1 MRRLIAVLLLAA
13 LAPWAGCNVTTNVI
27 SIRGDRNVT
36 TMSADTTDGGADVK
50 LPSVNVTTE
59 KEQ

>member
-1 MRRLIAVLLLAA
+1 MRPLIALLLPAA
-13 LAPWAGCNVTTNVI
+13 VLWAGCNITTNVI
-27 SIRGDRNVT
+27 RIRGDGNVT

-50 LPSVNVTTE
+50 LPSVNVTNE

>member
-1 MRRLIAVLLLAA
+1 MRHLTAVLLLAA
-13 LAPWAGCNVTTNVI
+13 AALWAGCNVTTNVI